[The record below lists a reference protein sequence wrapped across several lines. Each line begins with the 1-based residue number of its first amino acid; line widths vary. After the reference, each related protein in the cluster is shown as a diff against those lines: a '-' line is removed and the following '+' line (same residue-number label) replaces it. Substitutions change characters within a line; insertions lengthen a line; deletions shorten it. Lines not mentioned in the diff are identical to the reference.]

1 MWAIYLYT
9 ERLVL
14 DTEWRDTTIRS
25 LRSDIKPL
33 PGNIRYL
40 SYVRLTKP
48 LEGCTPSL
56 ITSNLREIG
65 FTQ

>member
-1 MWAIYLYT
+1 MCTIYLYT

-14 DTEWRDTTIRS
+14 DTEWKGTTIQS
-25 LRSDIKPL
+25 LQSDTKPL

-40 SYVRLTKP
+40 SYIRLTRP
-48 LEGCTPSL
+48 LEIFTPSL

-65 FTQ
+65 FT